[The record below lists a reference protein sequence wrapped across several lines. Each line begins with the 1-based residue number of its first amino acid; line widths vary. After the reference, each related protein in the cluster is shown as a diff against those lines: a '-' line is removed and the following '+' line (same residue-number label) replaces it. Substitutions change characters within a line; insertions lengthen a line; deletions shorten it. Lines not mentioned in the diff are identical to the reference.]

1 VRSRSDA
8 SFLSVAGD
16 GFWAAV
22 IHDPLPIGLV
32 AVGLVAGTSVLL
44 DVVPSGPLLLAAFSG
59 TALVYGI
66 DRVLSR
72 SPEDRLNRP
81 ERVAWRRRRGGV
93 FWVEGAGLVGALVY
107 ALLHL
112 RPATIGVAAV
122 LGAVGV
128 LHSVRALPGG
138 RRLKALGGI
147 KPFIVAGVWSV
158 GAVALPVV
166 EARAPVTVA
175 VGALCAYRFVFIL
188 PNILL
193 ADWADR
199 EGDAAAG
206 LNPWAVRWSRHSLRV
221 VSTTLL
227 GMGVLGAGIGVFF
240 LGASVLLLVDAV
252 GYGLMVLGVWRL
264 SPEVSSAH
272 AFLLDFLVAWPIVVW
287 GVQVLGVA

>member
-1 VRSRSDA
+1 M
-8 SFLSVAGD
+8 
-16 GFWAAV
+16 
-22 IHDPLPIGLV
+22 

-44 DVVPSGPLLLAAFSG
+44 DVVPSGPLLLAAFCG

-81 ERVAWRRRRGGV
+81 ERVAWRRRRRGI
-93 FWVEGAGLVGALVY
+93 FWVEGAGLVGGLVY

-138 RRLKALGGI
+138 RRLKALGGL
-147 KPFIVAGVWSV
+147 KPFIVAGVWSG
-158 GAVALPVV
+158 GAVALPVI

-206 LNPWAVRWSRHSLRV
+206 LNPWALRWSRHSLRV
-221 VSTTLL
+221 VCTTLL
-227 GMGVLGAGIGVFF
+227 GAGMLGAGVGAVF
-240 LGASVLLLVDAV
+240 LGAPALLILDAV
-252 GYGLMVLGVWRL
+252 GYGLMAAGTWTLYPDT
-264 SPEVSSAH
+264 SPAH
-272 AFLLDFLVAWPIVVW
+272 AFLLDLVVAWPIVVW
-287 GVQVLGVA
+287 GVHVLGVA